1 MLIKLSRR
9 RLLSDFAPLKCP
21 RDFALNENDPLLND
35 KKHIVSMRLNN
46 ADRNAVR
53 STAAR
58 LFVRESELYRFAVY
72 HLMHRL
78 HKLHDESC
86 SGSDLL
92 PLFLEIKDEL
102 NLHLDLKK
110 HQLFK
115 IFNGKNTASDK
126 FVAMSDI
133 ELLLLPHHAVRQRLQ
148 LTAEAAAHKQ
158 ASTAAWLENYL
169 REKYRLNQM
178 SNEEAIED

>member
-1 MLIKLSRR
+1 MMTGTMNFTGS
-9 RLLSDFAPLKCP
+9 
-21 RDFALNENDPLLND
+21 ALNENDTLLND

-46 ADRNAVR
+46 ADRSAVR

-92 PLFLEIKDEL
+92 PLFLEFKEEL
-102 NLHLDLKK
+102 NQHLNLKK

-115 IFNGKNTASDK
+115 IFNGKNTSPDK

-133 ELLLLPHHAVRQRLQ
+133 ELLLLPQHVVRQRLQ
-148 LTAEAAAHKQ
+148 QIVDAVPFKHANT
-158 ASTAAWLENYL
+158 SSWLEGYL
-169 REKYRLNQM
+169 LKKYLITREV
-178 SNEEAIED
+178 EEDIGID

>member
-1 MLIKLSRR
+1 
-9 RLLSDFAPLKCP
+9 
-21 RDFALNENDPLLND
+21 
-35 KKHIVSMRLNN
+35 MRLNN

-58 LFVRESELYRFAVY
+58 LFVRESELYRFAIY

-78 HKLHDESC
+78 HKLHDESS

-102 NLHLDLKK
+102 SLHLNLKK

-115 IFNGKNTASDK
+115 IFNGKNTAPDK

-133 ELLLLPHHAVRQRLQ
+133 ELLLLPAHAVRQRLQ
-148 LTAEAAAHKQ
+148 QTNEAQ
-158 ASTAAWLENYL
+158 ALKHTNTTAWLENYL
-169 REKYRLNQM
+169 REKYQLQAD
-178 SNEEAIED
+178 SEDTGKSE

>member
-1 MLIKLSRR
+1 MTSTMNME
-9 RLLSDFAPLKCP
+9 S
-21 RDFALNENDPLLND
+21 ALNENDPLLND

-46 ADRNAVR
+46 ADRSAVR

-86 SGSDLL
+86 TGSDLL
-92 PLFLEIKDEL
+92 PLFLEFKEEL
-102 NLHLDLKK
+102 NQHLNLKK

-115 IFNGKNTASDK
+115 IFNGKNTSPDK

-133 ELLLLPHHAVRQRLQ
+133 ELLLLPQHVVRQRLLQ
-148 LTAEAAAHKQ
+148 INEAATYKQ
-158 ASTAAWLENYL
+158 ANTTAWLECYL
-169 REKYRLNQM
+169 LKKYLVKDEFDEVPD
-178 SNEEAIED
+178 SD

>member
-1 MLIKLSRR
+1 LSE
-9 RLLSDFAPLKCP
+9 
-21 RDFALNENDPLLND
+21 NEHFLND

-46 ADRNAVR
+46 ADRIAVR

-72 HLMHRL
+72 HLLNRL

-86 SGSDLL
+86 TGSDLL
-92 PLFLEIKDEL
+92 PLFLEFKEEL
-102 NLHLDLKK
+102 NIHLGLKK

-115 IFNGKNTASDK
+115 IFNGKNTAPDK

-148 LTAEAAAHKQ
+148 QTSDAAGQ
-158 ASTAAWLENYL
+158 RQSGTGAWLKCHL
-169 REKYRLNQM
+169 QEKYHLNLDVDVGGD
-178 SNEEAIED
+178 ED

>member
-1 MLIKLSRR
+1 MSE
-9 RLLSDFAPLKCP
+9 
-21 RDFALNENDPLLND
+21 NELFLND

-46 ADRNAVR
+46 SDRIAVR

-72 HLMHRL
+72 HLLNRL

-86 SGSDLL
+86 TGSDLL
-92 PLFLEIKDEL
+92 PLFLEFREEL
-102 NLHLDLKK
+102 NIHLGLKK

-115 IFNGKNTASDK
+115 IFNCKNTTPDK
-126 FVAMSDI
+126 FVAMADI

-148 LTAEAAAHKQ
+148 QTSDAAAQKQ
-158 ASTAAWLENYL
+158 SATDVWLKSYL
-169 REKYRLNQM
+169 AEKYHLTLDTDD
-178 SNEEAIED
+178 SADEEMGKITNNPV

>member
-1 MLIKLSRR
+1 M
-9 RLLSDFAPLKCP
+9 
-21 RDFALNENDPLLND
+21 NENDTLLND

-46 ADRNAVR
+46 ADRTAVR

-92 PLFLEIKDEL
+92 PLFLEFKEEL
-102 NLHLDLKK
+102 NLHLNLKK

-115 IFNGKNTASDK
+115 IFNGKNTSPDK

-133 ELLLLPHHAVRQRLQ
+133 ELLLLPQHVVRQRLQ
-148 LTAEAAAHKQ
+148 QIGEAVVFKH
-158 ASTAAWLENYL
+158 ASTSCWLEQYL
-169 REKYRLNQM
+169 LRKYLINLDAE
-178 SNEEAIED
+178 NEINSD

>member
-1 MLIKLSRR
+1 MNIMGS
-9 RLLSDFAPLKCP
+9 
-21 RDFALNENDPLLND
+21 ALNENDTLLND

-46 ADRNAVR
+46 ADRTAVR

-92 PLFLEIKDEL
+92 PLFLEFKEEL
-102 NLHLDLKK
+102 NLHLNLKK

-115 IFNGKNTASDK
+115 IFNGKNTSPDK

-133 ELLLLPHHAVRQRLQ
+133 ELLLLPQHVVRQRLQ
-148 LTAEAAAHKQ
+148 QIGEAVVFKH
-158 ASTAAWLENYL
+158 ASTSCWLEQYL
-169 REKYRLNQM
+169 LRKYLINLDAE
-178 SNEEAIED
+178 NEINSD

>member
-1 MLIKLSRR
+1 MPGCLTRFCTGKMHKGLTLSE
-9 RLLSDFAPLKCP
+9 
-21 RDFALNENDPLLND
+21 NEQLFND

-46 ADRNAVR
+46 ADRIAVR

-92 PLFLEIKDEL
+92 PLFLEIREEL
-102 NLHLDLKK
+102 TLHLGLKK

-115 IFNGKNTASDK
+115 IFNGKNTAPDK

-148 LTAEAAAHKQ
+148 QTSDAAGQKQ
-158 ASTAAWLENYL
+158 MGTSAWLESYL
-169 REKYRLNQM
+169 RDKYKLIHDADGAII
-178 SNEEAIED
+178 EE

>member
-1 MLIKLSRR
+1 MTSTMNME
-9 RLLSDFAPLKCP
+9 S
-21 RDFALNENDPLLND
+21 ALNENDPLLND

-46 ADRNAVR
+46 ADRSAVR

-86 SGSDLL
+86 TGSDLL
-92 PLFLEIKDEL
+92 PLFLEFKEEL
-102 NLHLDLKK
+102 NQHLNLKK

-115 IFNGKNTASDK
+115 IFNGKNTSPDK
-126 FVAMSDI
+126 
-133 ELLLLPHHAVRQRLQ
+133 LLQIN
-148 LTAEAAAHKQ
+148 EAATYKQ
-158 ASTAAWLENYL
+158 ANTTAWLECYL
-169 REKYRLNQM
+169 LKKYLVKDEFDEVPD
-178 SNEEAIED
+178 SD

>member
-1 MLIKLSRR
+1 MQTLPKHKGDTLSET
-9 RLLSDFAPLKCP
+9 DQT
-21 RDFALNENDPLLND
+21 LND
-35 KKHIVSMRLNN
+35 KKQIVSMRLNI

-92 PLFLEIKDEL
+92 PLFLEIKEEL
-102 NLHLDLKK
+102 SLHLDLKK

-115 IFNGKNTASDK
+115 ILNGKNTAPNK
-126 FVAMSDI
+126 FVAMCDI
-133 ELLLLPHHAVRQRLQ
+133 ELLLLPQHAVRQRLSQ
-148 LTAEAAAHKQ
+148 ITEATTHKHVNTAL
-158 ASTAAWLENYL
+158 WLESYL
-169 REKYRLNQM
+169 REKYQLTTGDD
-178 SNEEAIED
+178 SALPE

>member
-1 MLIKLSRR
+1 MDS
-9 RLLSDFAPLKCP
+9 
-21 RDFALNENDPLLND
+21 ALNDNEAFFND
-35 KKHIVSMRLNN
+35 KKQIVSMRLNN

-72 HLMHRL
+72 HLLHRL
-78 HKLHDESC
+78 HKLHDDAC
-86 SGSDLL
+86 CGSDLL
-92 PLFLEIKDEL
+92 PLFLEIREEL
-102 NLHLDLKK
+102 TQQLGLKK

-133 ELLLLPHHAVRQRLQ
+133 ELLLLPLHVVRQRLQ
-148 LTAEAAAHKQ
+148 QTNDALPLKVSNTG
-158 ASTAAWLENYL
+158 AWLEAYINK
-169 REKYRLNQM
+169 KYEISAKVEQDDT
-178 SNEEAIED
+178 EAD

>member
-1 MLIKLSRR
+1 MHYALQVVAGGSQPTFIQIKIVTV
-9 RLLSDFAPLKCP
+9 
-21 RDFALNENDPLLND
+21 FALNENDALVND
-35 KKHIVSMRLNN
+35 KKYIVSMRLNN

-78 HKLHDESC
+78 HKLHDEAC
-86 SGSDLL
+86 TGSDLL

-102 NLHLDLKK
+102 CQHLNLKK

-115 IFNGKNTASDK
+115 IFNGKNTTPDK

-133 ELLLLPHHAVRQRLQ
+133 ELLLLPHHAVRQRLIQ
-148 LTAEAAAHKQ
+148 TPEASKAKHANT
-158 ASTAAWLENYL
+158 SIWLESYL
-169 REKYRLNQM
+169 REKYRFNLD
-178 SNEEAIED
+178 IEDVVN